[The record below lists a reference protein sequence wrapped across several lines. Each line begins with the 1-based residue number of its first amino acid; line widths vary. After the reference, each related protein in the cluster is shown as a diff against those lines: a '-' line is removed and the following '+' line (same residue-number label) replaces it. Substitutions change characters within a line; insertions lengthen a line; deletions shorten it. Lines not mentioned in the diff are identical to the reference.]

1 MKIIPEYEERLDQLF
16 LEAFDTNHPAMSDWA
31 LIKMELK
38 RLRNTEHVKQLQDT
52 INDLTLSLAMW
63 LDEYPFDD
71 NHKAKQKQMID
82 NACVL
87 IGKPRTIDELKE
99 MMGL

>member
-1 MKIIPEYEERLDQLF
+1 MRIIPEYEQRLDDLF
-16 LEAFDTNHPAMSDWA
+16 LEAFDTNHPAMGDWA

-38 RLRNTEHVKQLQDT
+38 RLRNTEHTKQLQDT
-52 INDLTLSLAMW
+52 INNLTLSLEMW
-63 LDEYPFDD
+63 LDDYPFDD
-71 NHKAKQKQMID
+71 DHKIKQKRMID

-87 IGKPRTIDELKE
+87 IGKPRTIKELKE